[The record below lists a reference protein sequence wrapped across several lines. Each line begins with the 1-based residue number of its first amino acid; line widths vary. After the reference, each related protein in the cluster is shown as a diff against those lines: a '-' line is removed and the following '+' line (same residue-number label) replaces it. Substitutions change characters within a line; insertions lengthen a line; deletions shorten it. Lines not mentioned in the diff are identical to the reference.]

1 MSRKNTNVLKNINN
15 RQISYKTERRNG
27 FLMSRLNKQVT
38 LALTLTLLKQK
49 RYKYHHIMNNN
60 TKLINGKFIPC
71 IGYGTWQT
79 PNGEVAYQT
88 ITDWVYAFSFV
99 IYTHRWIQY
108 SSAKNN
114 ITVKAWSP
122 PGNGRML
129 QHHVLCE

>member
-1 MSRKNTNVLKNINN
+1 MSRKNTDVLKNINN